1 MSYQATDDDLPEI
14 FFVPAKQ
21 NEAGLSV
28 PLAGM
33 EPFSLTPLPCCLPS
47 REDFLIAEMERRF
60 GGKAVSVEAAV
71 VEPEVVEPELYEPS
85 ELQEPEWTGGFR
97 GNVAKLLWQVHGLK
111 KKAVRFLNCN
121 KQARP
126 VVCET
131 YPDEHKFFIPNGCEV
146 IFCKECA
153 DESRRELL
161 HDYWH
166 VICNAVL
173 DFAGERKK
181 HERLCELLA
190 KSEEGL
196 KRQRIERELGELWA
210 RVGKLFAKPDIEKEL
225 KKDISE
231 RTCVLARVTFTLRSD
246 GSEVTPDRVK
256 KFNACVGEVMRRAV
270 GSRKGYGMLFVD
282 EVGFE
287 KRGHLPDEKRVS
299 HGLNLHCHGLYF
311 GPFLQWRRLLD
322 EWMEITKRKFGVESR
337 GVYIA
342 RVKWFAK
349 NPGRAIRWALHHMLK
364 YTSKPPAVTPARLAS
379 LIAAFDG
386 AKRVHSL
393 GLFYG
398 KKPKREKK
406 ECHCPKCRALGIV
419 SAVSFEGKKFGNGAC
434 IPRLERIEDLLAR
447 GYVPWREAGRETALA
462 MGASPE
468 DSWGASP

>member
-1 MSYQATDDDLPEI
+1 MSYQATDSDLPEI
-14 FFVPAKQ
+14 LFVPAKQ
-21 NEAGLSV
+21 SEAGLSV

-33 EPFSLTPLPCCLPS
+33 EPFSLTPLPFCPPS

-60 GGKAVSVEAAV
+60 GGKAVPFEPEI
-71 VEPEVVEPELYEPS
+71 VEPEVVEPELYRPPQ
-85 ELQEPEWTGGFR
+85 LQEPEWTGGFR
-97 GNVAKLLWQVHGLK
+97 GNVAKLLWQDHGLK
-111 KKAVRFLNCN
+111 KKAIRFLNCN

-126 VVCET
+126 GKCELH
-131 YPDEHKFFIPNGCEV
+131 PDEHKFFIPNGCEV

-173 DFAGERKK
+173 DFTGERKE

-196 KRQRIERELGELWA
+196 ERQRKRELGELWA
-210 RVGKLFAKPDIEKEL
+210 RVGKLFPKPDTEKEL
-225 KKDISE
+225 KKPIPE
-231 RTCVLARVTFTLRSD
+231 RTWVLARVTFTLRSD
-246 GSEVTPDRVK
+246 GSEITPERVK
-256 KFNACVGEVMRRAV
+256 KFNACVGEVMRCAV

-287 KRGHLPDEKRVS
+287 KRGHLPDQKRVA

-311 GPFLQWRRLLD
+311 GPLLEWRRLLD
-322 EWMEITKRKFGVESR
+322 EWMEVTKRKFGVESC
-337 GVYIA
+337 GVYIT
-342 RVKWFAK
+342 RVKRFGE
-349 NPGRAIRWALHHMLK
+349 NPAGAIRRALNHMLK
-364 YTSKPPAVTPARLAS
+364 YTSKPPAVTPERLAS

-398 KKPKREKK
+398 KKPQREKK

-419 SAVSFEGKKFGNGAC
+419 SAVSFEGKTFASGAC
-434 IPRLERIEDLLAR
+434 IPRLESIEDLLAR
-447 GYVPWREAGRETALA
+447 GYVPLREAGRETALA
-462 MGASPE
+462 MGASRE